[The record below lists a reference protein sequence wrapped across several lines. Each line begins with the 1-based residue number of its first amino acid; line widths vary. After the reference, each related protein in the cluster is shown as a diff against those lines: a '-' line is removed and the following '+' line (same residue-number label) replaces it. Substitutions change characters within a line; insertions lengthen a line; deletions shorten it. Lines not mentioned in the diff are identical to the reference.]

1 MTAEQDYLALD
12 VGASGGR
19 LVAGRFDGARLQLE
33 EVHRFANGGIWA
45 GERFYWDLLGLW
57 QEMLAGLRKAAGQ
70 FSDQVVSV
78 GVDTWGVDFGLL
90 GAGDEL
96 LANPRHYRDP
106 HTDGVME
113 RAFEVIS
120 REQIFEQTGLQF
132 MQFNSLYQLLALQQ
146 ADSAVL
152 AAAERLLMIPDLFHW
167 LMTGEKVNE
176 FTNATTSQFFDPQK
190 KDWATDLLSQLD
202 LPGHLLGPVAAPGTR
217 LGGFRKSVQELTGLQ
232 GIEVVLPGTH
242 DTASAVVAVPAAGL
256 LQAQPTWCYIS
267 SGTWSLMG
275 MEIPAP
281 IVNQDCLA
289 RNFTNEG
296 GVGDSVR
303 LLKNIAGLWLVQ
315 ECRRIWNHEGC
326 EYGWPDLVSQAA
338 ASEPLVSLIN
348 PDDASL
354 VTPRDMPQAIIQ
366 LCETT
371 SQPAPGTHGA
381 IIRCALESLALR
393 YRMVLNDLEQLT
405 GATVET
411 IHIVG
416 GGTQNRLLCQMTADA
431 CNRQVVAGPIEATAI
446 GNVIV
451 QMVAQGAVASVRDG
465 RELIRN
471 SFQMET
477 YEPRQ
482 ADPWDRAYEQFV
494 ELVNRPGD
502 T

>member
-1 MTAEQDYLALD
+1 MTAEQDYLAFD

-57 QEMLAGLRKAAGQ
+57 QEMLTGLRKAAGQ
-70 FSDQVVSV
+70 FSDQVVSA

-106 HTDGVME
+106 HTDGVLE
-113 RAFEVIS
+113 RAFEVVS
-120 REQIFEQTGLQF
+120 REEIFDQTGLQF

-190 KDWATDLLSQLD
+190 KDWATDLLSRLN
-202 LPGHLLGPVAAPGTR
+202 LPSHLLGPVAAPGTR
-217 LGGFRKSVQELTGLQ
+217 LGGFRKSVQDLTGLQ
-232 GIEVVLPGTH
+232 GVEVVLPGTH
-242 DTASAVVAVPAAGL
+242 DTASAVVAVPSAAL

-303 LLKNIAGLWLVQ
+303 LLKNIAGLWLIQ
-315 ECRRIWNHEGC
+315 ECRRIWNQEGRK
-326 EYGWPDLVSQAA
+326 YDWPDLVSQAA

-354 VTPRDMPQAIIQ
+354 VAPRDMPQAIIR
-366 LCETT
+366 LCETA
-371 SQPAPGTHGA
+371 SQPVPQTHGA
-381 IIRCALESLALR
+381 IIRCALESLSLR

-446 GNVIV
+446 GNIIV
-451 QMVAQGAVASVRDG
+451 QMVSQGAVASVQDG
-465 RELIRN
+465 RELIRK
-471 SFQMET
+471 SFQVET
-477 YEPRQ
+477 YEPQ
-482 ADPWDRAYEQFV
+482 QPGPWNAAYEQFV
-494 ELVNRPGD
+494 ELVNSPED
-502 T
+502 V

>member
-57 QEMLAGLRKAAGQ
+57 QEMLTGLRKAAGQ

-242 DTASAVVAVPAAGL
+242 DTASAVVAVPAAAL

-289 RNFTNEG
+289 RNFSNEG
-296 GVGDSVR
+296 GVGDSIR
-303 LLKNIAGLWLVQ
+303 LLKNIAGLWLIQ
-315 ECRRIWNHEGC
+315 ECRRIWNHEGR
-326 EYGWPDLVSQAA
+326 EYGWPDLVRQAE

-354 VTPRDMPQAIIQ
+354 VAPRDMPQAIIE
-366 LCETT
+366 LCQTT

-451 QMVAQGAVASVRDG
+451 QMVAQGAVTSVQDG

-471 SFQMET
+471 SFQVET

-494 ELVNRPGD
+494 ELVNSPGD
-502 T
+502 A